1 LTRQALGVG
10 AEHRVEPV
18 RRRFGLKWT
27 RKTYAAQASGEVA
40 TDVTIFQ
47 GPGGTGGVVTTAGIV
62 FGLTM
67 FALLGGD
74 VITIAQVGSTLG
86 VGLLIETLAVR
97 TFLVPT
103 IAVRLGRWFCHKPT
117 TITTT
122 THLSRAVQDCE
133 GAPRLLGFGT

>member
-86 VGLLIETLAVR
+86 VGLLIETLVVR
-97 TFLVPT
+97 TFLAS
-103 IAVRLGRWFCHKPT
+103 IF
-117 TITTT
+117 
-122 THLSRAVQDCE
+122 RATCS
-133 GAPRLLGFGT
+133 GGM

>member
-1 LTRQALGVG
+1 
-10 AEHRVEPV
+10 V

-40 TDVTIFQ
+40 TDVTINR
-47 GPGGTGGVVTTAGIV
+47 GAGGTGGVVTSAGIV

-74 VITIAQVGSTLG
+74 VITIAQAGSTLG
-86 VGLLIETLAVR
+86 AGLLIETLVVR

-103 IAVRLGRWFCHKPT
+103 IAAGSVVLPQTNNNHDDHTPV
-117 TITTT
+117 
-122 THLSRAVQDCE
+122 SSS
-133 GAPRLLGFGT
+133 